1 MGQQRTWKTTRALKS
16 RYCLTFSTIVSPTK
30 ACLPKRGQYTS
41 KPYIVANHDQYKENR
56 LTFILVLHHWCC
68 SFFFNFFPTNTLKS
82 CLQKCECFTTN
93 GIKYLFQLISDP
105 QQRFV
110 ALEQGPLFYFF
121 VTVSQ
126 SGHSFKQRIGPTTRM
141 SWKSEGMQRQG
152 ILFLTVGLS

>member
-1 MGQQRTWKTTRALKS
+1 MEFYGKYSGGYENFHTLIDTYKVSSLGTTPTSKYVKTEISRIQNIMGQQRTWKTTRALKS

-110 ALEQGPLFYFF
+110 AL
-121 VTVSQ
+121 
-126 SGHSFKQRIGPTTRM
+126 
-141 SWKSEGMQRQG
+141 
-152 ILFLTVGLS
+152 